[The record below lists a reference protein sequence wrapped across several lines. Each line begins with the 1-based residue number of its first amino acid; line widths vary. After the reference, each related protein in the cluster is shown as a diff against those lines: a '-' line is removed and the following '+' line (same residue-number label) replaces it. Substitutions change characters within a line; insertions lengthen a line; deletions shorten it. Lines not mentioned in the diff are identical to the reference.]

1 MPQAGLHPA
10 FPATVANFGH
20 VPLFTVRMETDFQP
34 FEWQRLLLGETPLD
48 YYFEIAFKC
57 VVVFLILLLVLRLLG
72 KRGQQN
78 LSPMQQMLMIAL
90 GSAAGDALLYPGV
103 SIGHAGLIL
112 VGVTVLTVGMENIAE
127 RSRPVRD
134 YLESRPR
141 VLVRDGVVDE
151 DALRKERTTR
161 RELYAELR
169 MKGACSLSQV
179 RYAILE
185 VTGDISVFLHRGL
198 PEDDNL
204 LDYVVDR
211 ERYDPP
217 GG

>member
-1 MPQAGLHPA
+1 MK
-10 FPATVANFGH
+10 
-20 VPLFTVRMETDFQP
+20 TDFQV
-34 FEWQRLLLGETPLD
+34 FEWQRVFLGETPVP
-48 YYFEIAFKC
+48 YYLEIALKC
-57 VVVFLILLLVLRLLG
+57 VIVFLILMLVMRLLG

-103 SIGHAGLIL
+103 AIGHAALIL
-112 VGVTVLTVGMENIAE
+112 IGITVLTIILENVAE
-127 RSRPVRD
+127 RARPVRD
-134 YLESRPR
+134 YVESRPR
-141 VLVRDGVVDE
+141 MLVRDGVVDH

-169 MKGACSLSQV
+169 LKGACSLSQV

-185 VTGDISVFLHRGL
+185 VTGDISVFLHDR
-198 PEDDNL
+198 PPRDDDL

-211 ERYDPP
+211 ENHDPP
-217 GG
+217 QE